1 MMDRRRRYGGFPAA
15 LWLLLAPVLFGAP
28 KPGLADQE
36 KVIADGREDYELNC
50 AACHGPRG
58 RGDGPMAELLVVP
71 PADLTRIAKGN
82 GGAFPFWR
90 IYKIIEGREPLKG
103 HETFQM
109 PLFDNRFRHDEGK
122 PGYLPA
128 HIRVLLLTHYVES
141 LQAK

>member
-1 MMDRRRRYGGFPAA
+1 MDTRRRFGGFPAA
-15 LWLLLAPVLFGAP
+15 LGLLLAPALLGAP
-28 KPGLADQE
+28 RPGLADQE
-36 KVIADGREDYELNC
+36 KVIADGREDYELHC

-58 RGDGPMAELLVVP
+58 RGDGEMAELLVVAP
-71 PADLTRIAKGN
+71 TDLTRIADDA

-90 IYKIIEGREPLKG
+90 IYKVIEGREPVKG

-109 PLFDNRFRHDEGK
+109 PLFDNRFRRDESK